1 MRAGLFD
8 EVHRF
13 RCAAV
18 LATSLHAVACQE
30 PPVCLHCEPIPD
42 PTDECGVFASAS
54 AASSGAGTR
63 DAPYARLQEAIDN
76 AKGGTVCA
84 CAGHPF
90 AEAVTLPA
98 GIEVRGD
105 FTCNGEWKQSP
116 DAKSTIAGPAGQVAL
131 TLTGD
136 ADGAKVHGFVI
147 SAASATEP
155 GGSSIAVAVADIAAE
170 LSHLEVRAGDGMPG
184 ADGEPEATAA
194 GAGGDAPAEGA
205 QAPTN
210 ACVLPA
216 RGGEPGRMTCG
227 DVVTDGGAGGTGETW
242 PISGNLL
249 ATPAQPGENGKPLAD
264 TLPNGFGG
272 TIDASGTRQAGI
284 AGATGAS
291 GTPGEG
297 GHDQRLTLAGITDG
311 DGAPGQPGK
320 PGQGGGGGAG
330 APVLTLT
337 CYSIFPPGIPMHSTA
352 PSGGGGGAGGCG
364 GKGGAGGRAGGSS
377 IGIVSIGTKLS
388 LADVTVTVGHGGK
401 GGIGAAGQSG
411 GEGGRGAP
419 GGTNRNDANA
429 PDNGAGG
436 KGGRGGDGGPGGG
449 GRGGHAIGIA
459 YDAAPAAVPSLNEFI
474 AGEPGEGGP
483 GGLESS
489 SNAGH
494 PGISAA
500 CWSFR
505 TGTRCAP

>member
-1 MRAGLFD
+1 MRCNPLEKA
-8 EVHRF
+8 HRF

-18 LATSLHAVACQE
+18 LAAALCATACQRARMYEE
-30 PPVCLHCEPIPD
+30 PVGPRPVVGCD
-42 PTDECGVFASAS
+42 VFASAS
-54 AASSGAGTR
+54 AAPGGAGTR
-63 DAPYARLQEAIDN
+63 DAPHARLQDAIDD

-105 FTCNGEWKQSP
+105 FTCNGEWKQSS

-194 GAGGDAPAEGA
+194 DAGGDAPTEGA
-205 QAPTN
+205 HAPTN
-210 ACVLPA
+210 ACVVPA
-216 RGGEPGRMTCG
+216 RGGESGRMTCG
-227 DVVTDGGAGGTGETW
+227 DVVTDGGPGGTGETS
-242 PISGNLL
+242 PLSVSLPS
-249 ATPAQPGENGKPLAD
+249 TPAQPGEGGKPLASTPPD
-264 TLPNGFGG
+264 GFGG
-272 TIDASGTRQAGI
+272 TVDASGTRQAGI

-297 GHDQRLTLAGITDG
+297 GHDGRLTLAGITDG

-330 APVLTLT
+330 ARVLGVVCTF
-337 CYSIFPPGIPMHSTA
+337 IDGRPADGAAPG
-352 PSGGGGGAGGCG
+352 GGGGGAGGCG

-377 IGIVSIGTKLS
+377 LGIVSIGTKLG
-388 LADVTVTVGHGGK
+388 LADVTVTVGHGGH

-419 GGTNRNDANA
+419 GGTTRNDTNA

-436 KGGRGGDGGPGGG
+436 MGGRGGDGGPGGG

-459 YDAAPAAVPSLNEFI
+459 YDAAPAVTPSLKEFI
-474 AGEPGEGGP
+474 PGEPGEGGL

-489 SNAGH
+489 SSAGH
-494 PGISAA
+494 AGVSAA
-500 CWSFR
+500 CWSFK